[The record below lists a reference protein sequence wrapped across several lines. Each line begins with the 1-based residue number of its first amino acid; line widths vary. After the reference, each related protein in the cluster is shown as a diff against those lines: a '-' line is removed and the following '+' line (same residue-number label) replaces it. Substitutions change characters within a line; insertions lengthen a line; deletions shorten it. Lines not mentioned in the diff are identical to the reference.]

1 MGIGP
6 AIFSSAGKRSEHYIP
21 GAYSRSAAIPS
32 ASGGVSAGNAIVLG
46 KSIGGKPNTIY
57 VFQSLSEAQEV
68 LVGGELLEGVAHA
81 FSPGGGYA
89 PQAIRA
95 MRVNPGT
102 QSSLGLKFGDITVLK
117 LKSWDWGIHT
127 NQLKIMISLDEESAG
142 TYEVTLVHRSEV
154 ETIKNI
160 GEESFTLQYT
170 GTGSSVTLSINA
182 TTLSLSSDISN
193 ESFEVSLA
201 DFLTVEELVGRLNDS
216 GYLVAALP
224 SGKNGKTLS
233 TELDTVTALSLSD
246 VPVMITSHF
255 YALFHAL
262 EQSRWIGA
270 GNVEKPSV
278 LSPHIMPVLDEYQYF
293 SGGNAGNYG
302 TQEWNDT
309 LSKLEAEDIQ
319 IIATPSTDIA
329 VHTLI
334 SNHCTAMSNV
344 VNRKERTAFLGGD
357 VGESIEEALGRAR
370 GLNSSLVSYCFPS
383 FKASSPL
390 GDGVKTYPASY
401 FGCKCLG
408 MEAAMSVNM
417 PLTWKSVDVVDW
429 NIRLTT
435 GKIEKLI
442 RGGVLVGGI
451 TDDGRL
457 AIIRAMTTHQG
468 NELQLCERSMV
479 REDLYMNRDLR
490 VRFSGGIGK
499 PALSSSESD
508 VRMTLK
514 IASDD
519 WRREGMIVPN
529 DTGENIWGTEIR
541 QSGDKMYIT
550 FNRYLTAPQ
559 NFYFIT
565 VNNYVYDSQTT
576 IAV

>member
-21 GAYSRSAAIPS
+21 GAYSRSAAIPL
-32 ASGGVSAGNAIVLG
+32 ASGGVSAGNALIIG
-46 KSIGGKPNTIY
+46 KSIGGKPNTLY

-95 MRVNPGT
+95 MRVNTGT
-102 QSSLGLKFGDITVLK
+102 QSSLDLQFNTTPVLR
-117 LKSWDWGIHT
+117 LKSWDWGSHT
-127 NQLKIMISLDEESAG
+127 NQLKIKITLDEESPGA
-142 TYEVTLVHRSEV
+142 YAVTLVQRSEV
-154 ETIKNI
+154 ETIKNV
-160 GEESFTLQYT
+160 GAESFSLHYT
-170 GTGSSVTLSINA
+170 GTGS
-182 TTLSLSSDISN
+182 
-193 ESFEVSLA
+193 EVSLSITPTSLSFNSDNPDESFVLA
-201 DFLTVEELVGRLNDS
+201 LNDFPTLGELVERLNDT

-224 SGKNGKTLS
+224 SGKDGKALS
-233 TELDTVTALSLSD
+233 SELDTIEALPLSNAS
-246 VPVMITSHF
+246 VMITSHF

-262 EQSRWIGA
+262 EQARWIGA
-270 GNVEKPSV
+270 GNVEKPSA
-278 LSPHIMPVLDEYQYF
+278 LSPHIMPSTGEYQYF
-293 SGGNAGNYG
+293 TGGSAGNYG
-302 TQEWNDT
+302 IQEWNDS
-309 LSKLEAEDIQ
+309 LAKLEAEDIQ
-319 IIATPSTDIA
+319 IIATPSTDGA

-334 SNHCTAMSNV
+334 NNHCTAMSNV
-344 VNRKERTAFLGGD
+344 VNRKERTAFLGGEI
-357 VGESIEEALGRAR
+357 GESIEEALARAR

-417 PLTWKSVDVVDW
+417 PLTWKSVDVLDW
-429 NIRLTT
+429 GMRLNT

-451 TDDGRL
+451 TDDGRF
-457 AIIRAMTTHQG
+457 AILRAMTTHQG

-490 VRFSGGIGK
+490 VRFSAGIGK
-499 PALSSSESD
+499 PALSSSD
-508 VRMTLK
+508 TDTRMTLRM
-514 IASDD
+514 AADD
-519 WRREGMIVPN
+519 WRVQGMIVPN
-529 DTGENIWGTEIR
+529 DKGENIWGTEIR

-565 VNNYVYDSQTT
+565 VNNYVYESQTIVT
-576 IAV
+576 V